1 MEKKYVVQAFAGT
14 ALGTAAGFMASHLFN
29 TRKKK
34 NALCPDANVNLTT
47 PSENE
52 EPAACPK
59 SMGIICAMD
68 SEAAH
73 VLSLMTIEKEEKIS
87 GMVFREGTL
96 YGKHIV
102 LVRCGIGKV
111 NAAACAQ
118 TLCTVFKID
127 QLVNIGVA
135 GTVRRGIK
143 QGDIVISTDAIQHDY
158 DITPLGLKPGEIG
171 NMHIAAFKASK
182 DLIALAKK
190 AANASHLNDIAICEG
205 RIASGDQFI
214 AGGPRMDAIK
224 ETFDPYAVEME
235 GAAIAHIA
243 YLNEIPFVIIR
254 SISDKADG
262 EASLSYEEFLP
273 IAAKNAGLLMENMIK
288 LWEA

>member
-1 MEKKYVVQAFAGT
+1 MEKKYVVQTFAGT
-14 ALGTAAGFMASHLFN
+14 ALGTAAGFMASHLFKH
-29 TRKKK
+29 RKKK
-34 NALCPDANVNLTT
+34 HALLTRT
-47 PSENE
+47 KIESTESSEDKS
-52 EPAACPK
+52 ADTSPK

-73 VLSLMTIEKEEKIS
+73 VRSLMTIEKEEKIS
-87 GMVFREGTL
+87 GMCFHQGTL

-118 TLCTVFKID
+118 TLCTVFNID
-127 QLVNIGVA
+127 QLINLGVA

-171 NMHIAAFKASK
+171 NMHIAAFPASK
-182 DLIALAKK
+182 ALIALAKK
-190 AANASHLNDIAICEG
+190 AASAAHLNNIAICEG

-214 AGGPRMDAIK
+214 AGGPRMAAIK

-243 YLNEIPFVIIR
+243 YLNDVPFVIIR

-273 IAAKNAGLLMENMIK
+273 VAAKNAGLLMENMIK